1 VKTSRIVED
10 VPIRAVST
18 DELRPGDL
26 VVALYGENALDVMY
40 LVLTKRQTTDGNG
53 NDIFVITVLTSS
65 ATSCKVE
72 VLIEPVGALFAFA
85 GVVYA
90 PDGTEKS

>member
-1 VKTSRIVED
+1 MKRSRIVED

-18 DELRPGDL
+18 DELGRGDL
-26 VVALYGENALDVMY
+26 VVALYGADTLDVMY
-40 LVLTKRQTTDGNG
+40 LVLAKHRTADAEG
-53 NDIFVITVLTSS
+53 DDVFVITVLTSS
-65 ATSCKVE
+65 SSGCKVE
-72 VLIEPVGALFAFA
+72 VLIERVGALFAFA

>member
-1 VKTSRIVED
+1 MKPSRIVED

-18 DELRPGDL
+18 DELQPGDL
-26 VVALYGENALDVMY
+26 VIALYGENSLDVMY
-40 LVLTKRQTTDGNG
+40 LVLTKRRSADGDK
-53 NDIFVITVLTSS
+53 NDVFVITVLSS
-65 ATSCKVE
+65 SSSGCKVE